1 MILVFSRIS
10 ALHFVY
16 GRKDMDDKVIFI
28 DKETISEEEMI
39 NDGEA
44 EDEK

>member
-1 MILVFSRIS
+1 MLFKQDIS
-10 ALHFVY
+10 LAFYY

-39 NDGEA
+39 NDGET

>member
-1 MILVFSRIS
+1 MEEKI
-10 ALHFVY
+10 
-16 GRKDMDDKVIFI
+16 IFI

-44 EDEK
+44 EDEKDV